1 MTGDAGPPGD
11 DQPRSGTKSIAEL
24 LNDTLVPQLEDTHI
38 DDDDDTDGEEADAAT
53 GAGAE
58 GGAGGEDGGA
68 KKKKK
73 KKKKKTKAKAPVV
86 KCVRPRRR

>member
-38 DDDDDTDGEEADAAT
+38 
-53 GAGAE
+53 
-58 GGAGGEDGGA
+58 EDGGA